1 MSDENLL
8 TAEIETKAENTNKP
22 ANVPDK
28 FWDGKKE
35 EIRIEALLA
44 SYMAL
49 EKKLSTMIPQD
60 DKKRVQKAL
69 GVPET
74 AKDYN
79 VSVPNDLFDIDE
91 ELNERLLTKGFTEE
105 QVQEVYNLAA
115 EKLVPLIVEM
125 AAEFQA
131 DREVERLVE
140 KFGGVD
146 QWKEISRQLLA
157 FGKKNL
163 PGDVLEG
170 LSCSYEGVMALHRMM
185 KSEQPN
191 LKGSENAAASG
202 EDDLHAMMKNPKY
215 WRDKDPSFIAK
226 VTEGFEKIYSNKG

>member
-8 TAEIETKAENTNKP
+8 TAEIETKTDNSNKP

-44 SYMAL
+44 SYIAL

-74 AKDYN
+74 AKEYN

-131 DREVERLVE
+131 DREVERLVD

-191 LKGSENAAASG
+191 LKGKENAAASD

-215 WRDKDPSFIAK
+215 WRDKDPSFIEK
-226 VTEGFEKIYSNKG
+226 VTQGFEKIYK